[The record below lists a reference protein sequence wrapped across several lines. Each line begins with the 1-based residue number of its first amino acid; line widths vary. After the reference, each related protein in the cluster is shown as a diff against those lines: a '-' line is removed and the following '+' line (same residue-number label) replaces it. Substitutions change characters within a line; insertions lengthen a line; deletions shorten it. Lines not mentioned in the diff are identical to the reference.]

1 MIHIGYA
8 QIRANTHK
16 YAQIR
21 VRICVSSVIGFQ
33 IRKLT
38 KLENLGVVNI
48 FVNTHVFACI
58 RRVLLRIAAYHGR
71 GTRRGDGGVDCV
83 EYVCIR
89 CVLIVY
95 SCVSMGIQNT
105 VANTHEYARIRVLR
119 ENPPKSKRKPPPTR
133 DARSQVSRLW
143 RRSGPMWRDLLCR

>member
-8 QIRANTHK
+8 QICANTHT

-38 KLENLGVVNI
+38 KLENLGAVNI

-58 RRVLLRIAAYHGR
+58 RRVFLRIAAYHGR
-71 GTRRGDGGVDCV
+71 GIRRGDGGVDCV

-89 CVLIVY
+89 CVFVVY
-95 SCVSMGIQNT
+95 SRVFTALRRIHMNT
-105 VANTHEYARIRVLR
+105 LEHA
-119 ENPPKSKRKPPPTR
+119 
-133 DARSQVSRLW
+133 
-143 RRSGPMWRDLLCR
+143 

>member
-16 YAQIR
+16 YAQILTNTGPN
-21 VRICVSSVIGFQ
+21 CVSSVIGFQ

-105 VANTHEYARIRVLR
+105 VANTHEYARIH
-119 ENPPKSKRKPPPTR
+119 ENTHEY
-133 DARSQVSRLW
+133 ARIRTNTHA
-143 RRSGPMWRDLLCR
+143 